1 GENTISLEFLR
12 KAQRHYP
19 SDLSLNVL
27 LANALFGPMEAD
39 KYREAI
45 AYCSAALAL
54 RPQSAGIMDQLATA
68 HILCG
73 EFDEGL
79 RIAQRALEL
88 QPDSHLQAQIHHTMT
103 MAWDYKGNPDKA

>member
-1 GENTISLEFLR
+1 TMLANYLRGTRDNTIALEYLR

-27 LANALFGPMEAD
+27 LANILWTFMEAD
-39 KYREAI
+39 KYRESI
-45 AYCSAALAL
+45 AYCSAAVAL
-54 RPQSAGIMDQLATA
+54 RPRSASLVDQLAMA

-88 QPDSHLQAQIHHTMT
+88 QPDSHVQAQIHHS
-103 MAWDYKGNPDKA
+103 